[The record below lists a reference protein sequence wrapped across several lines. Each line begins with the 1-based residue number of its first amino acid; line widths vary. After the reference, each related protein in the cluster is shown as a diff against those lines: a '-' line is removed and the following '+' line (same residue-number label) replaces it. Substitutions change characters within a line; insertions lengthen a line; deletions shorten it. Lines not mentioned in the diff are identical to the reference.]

1 MPRSMT
7 RSMAEAAAVKPEPPA
22 LELLRAA
29 AAGGA
34 EDPAD
39 PRWREARERWGNRP
53 LLRIVDAAKGS
64 DEIVALPALKG
75 MAELALDGCCLIR
88 HAAGDG
94 HLHRP

>member
-1 MPRSMT
+1 
-7 RSMAEAAAVKPEPPA
+7 MADAAVKPAAPV
-22 LELLRAA
+22 LELLAGATAA
-29 AAGGA
+29 GA

-75 MAELALDGCCLIR
+75 MAELALNGCCLIR

>member
-1 MPRSMT
+1 
-7 RSMAEAAAVKPEPPA
+7 MAEAAVKPEAPV
-22 LELLRAA
+22 LELLRGATAA
-29 AAGGA
+29 GA

-64 DEIVALPALKG
+64 DEIIALPALKD
-75 MAELALDGCCLIR
+75 MAELMFDGCCLIR
-88 HAAGDG
+88 HAGGDG